1 MKETSYHVKPQPF
14 YIKFINIRERNKLS
28 RKATTILY
36 RAVYGGS
43 DGVYG
48 GSTGAPKG
56 RDGAPEGSDGAPK
69 VEVVLPKVAMMLPN
83 VVLVSGEDGA

>member
-48 GSTGAPKG
+48 GSTGAL
-56 RDGAPEGSDGAPK
+56 K
-69 VEVVLPKVAMMLPN
+69 VEVVLPKVAMVLPK
-83 VVLVSGEDGA
+83 VAMVL